1 MSIVRPGERRIEP
14 DWDDSGS
21 TPAAE
26 PLQKVDTRAVP
37 IENPAPEK
45 VTGET
50 SGKEGRNPAAPL
62 PIEQVNPV
70 VRQDGW
76 WAQAI
81 ALLHYMTRTEVHTYA
96 FSVAANVILALFP
109 FIVLMLTLAQ
119 QVFHSE
125 PMIEV
130 LKNLMATLL
139 PTGQDMV
146 WRNVLLF
153 ARPHKGSQAFS
164 LFMLLVT
171 TTGVFLPLE
180 VALNEVWGV
189 KTNRN
194 YLMNQL
200 ISLGLAAMVGVLVM
214 ASVGLTTMQ
223 HTLVTWVFFGH
234 TDNWF
239 FRFFLNVLGGGLL
252 RICAVPASCLLFF
265 LIYWILPN
273 RKIPASAVLP
283 TAVMVGVLWELAKYL
298 YVLALPK
305 LDFASVYGP
314 FKTTV
319 GLMMWAFLSGLLLL
333 GGAHFSANRYAL
345 REALEAKASE

>member
-1 MSIVRPGERRIEP
+1 MSMVKPGERRVGP
-14 DWDDSGS
+14 DWEQPGP
-21 TPAAE
+21 TKAEVAAE
-26 PLQKVDTRAVP
+26 AKVVEATKDAVEKKAAETVP
-37 IENPAPEK
+37 IEHVK
-45 VTGET
+45 
-50 SGKEGRNPAAPL
+50 
-62 PIEQVNPV
+62 PV

-76 WAQAI
+76 WPQLK
-81 ALLHYMTRTEVHTYA
+81 ALVCYMIKTEVHTYA

-109 FIVLMLTLAQ
+109 FIVLMVTLAQ
-119 QVFHSE
+119 QVFHSAA
-125 PMIEV
+125 MIEV
-130 LKNLMATLL
+130 LKELMATLL
-139 PTGQDMV
+139 PTGQEMV
-146 WRNVLLF
+146 WRNVLVF
-153 ARPHKGSQAFS
+153 AHPHRGSQAFS

-171 TTGVFLPLE
+171 TSGVFLPLE

-194 YLMNQL
+194 YLMNQVV
-200 ISLGLAAMVGVLVM
+200 SLGLACAVGVLVM
-214 ASVGLTTMQ
+214 ASVALTALQ
-223 HTLVTWVFFGH
+223 HTVVTWLFFGH

-239 FRFFLNVLGGGLL
+239 FRFFFNILGGTLL
-252 RICAVPASCLLFF
+252 RICAVAASCLLFF

-273 RKIPASAVLP
+273 RRIPARAVLP
-283 TAVMVGVLWELAKYL
+283 TAVVVGVLWEIAKYL

-345 REALEAKASE
+345 REARAAEAEDAG

>member
-1 MSIVRPGERRIEP
+1 MGNLRPAERRVEP
-14 DWDDSGS
+14 DWDEQAL
-21 TPAAE
+21 AAE
-26 PLQKVDTRAVP
+26 EETAEAVP
-37 IENPAPEK
+37 I
-45 VTGET
+45 
-50 SGKEGRNPAAPL
+50 AA
-62 PIEQVNPV
+62 VKPV

-76 WAQAI
+76 WPQAK
-81 ALLHYMTRTEVHTYA
+81 ALVCYMTQTEVHTYA

-119 QVFHSE
+119 QVFHSA

-130 LKNLMATLL
+130 LHDLMATLL

-146 WRNVLLF
+146 WRNVVAF
-153 ARPHKGSQAFS
+153 AHPHKGSQAFS

-189 KTNRN
+189 KQNRN
-194 YLMNQL
+194 YLMNQVV
-200 ISLGLAAMVGVLVM
+200 SLGLAAAVGVLVM
-214 ASVGLTTMQ
+214 ASVGLTTLQ
-223 HTLVTWVFFGH
+223 HRMVTWLFFGH

-239 FRFFLNVLGGGLL
+239 FRFFFDILGGGLL
-252 RICAVPASCLLFF
+252 RVCAVAASCLLFF

-273 RKIPASAVLP
+273 RKIPARAVLP
-283 TAVMVGVLWELAKYL
+283 TAVVVGMLWELAKYL

-333 GGAHFSANRYAL
+333 GGAHFSANRFAL
-345 REALEAKASE
+345 KEAREAEEQS

>member
-1 MSIVRPGERRIEP
+1 MSIVRPNERRIEP
-14 DWDDSGS
+14 DWEESEARTAEVVAAAKPAEAALDARREK
-21 TPAAE
+21 AAE
-26 PLQKVDTRAVP
+26 PVP
-37 IENPAPEK
+37 IEHVK
-45 VTGET
+45 
-50 SGKEGRNPAAPL
+50 
-62 PIEQVNPV
+62 PV

-76 WAQAI
+76 FPQLK
-81 ALLHYMTRTEVHTYA
+81 ALVCYMIKTEVHTYA

-119 QVFHSE
+119 QVFHSA
-125 PMIEV
+125 PMVEV
-130 LKNLMATLL
+130 LKDLMATLL
-139 PTGQDMV
+139 PTGQEMV
-146 WRNVLLF
+146 WRNVVAF
-153 ARPHKGSQAFS
+153 AHPHKGSQAFS
-164 LFMLLVT
+164 LLMLLVT

-194 YLMNQL
+194 YLMNQAV
-200 ISLGLAAMVGVLVM
+200 SLGLAAAVGVLVM
-214 ASVGLTTMQ
+214 ASVGLTAMQ
-223 HTLVTWVFFGH
+223 HTVVTWVFFGH

-239 FRFFLNVLGGGLL
+239 FRFFFNFVGGGLL
-252 RICAVPASCLLFF
+252 RICAVAASCLLFF

-283 TAVMVGVLWELAKYL
+283 TAIVVGVLWEIAKYL

-333 GGAHFSANRYAL
+333 AGAHFSANRYAL
-345 REALEAKASE
+345 REAREAEMEDGR

>member
-1 MSIVRPGERRIEP
+1 MYQLRPGERRVEP
-14 DWDDSGS
+14 DWEGVTPGNSDLAASEKPAIEPARLDEQASSATDSGHS
-21 TPAAE
+21 G
-26 PLQKVDTRAVP
+26 
-37 IENPAPEK
+37 PAPAIPIDD
-45 VTGET
+45 VT
-50 SGKEGRNPAAPL
+50 
-62 PIEQVNPV
+62 PV
-70 VRQDGW
+70 VPKHGW
-76 WAQAI
+76 WPQLT
-81 ALLHYMTRTEVHTYA
+81 ALLHYMTQTEVHTYA

-119 QVFHSE
+119 QVFHSTA
-125 PMIEV
+125 MIEV
-130 LKNLMATLL
+130 LKELMATLL

-146 WRNVLLF
+146 WRNVLVF
-153 ARPHKGSQAFS
+153 AHPHKGSQAFS

-189 KTNRN
+189 KANRN
-194 YLMNQL
+194 YLMNQAV
-200 ISLGLAAMVGVLVM
+200 SLGLAVAVGVLVL
-214 ASVGLTTMQ
+214 ASVGLTTLQ
-223 HTLVTWVFFGH
+223 HTIVTWLFFGH

-239 FRFFLNVLGGGLL
+239 FRFFFNMLGGGLL
-252 RICAVPASCLLFF
+252 RVCAVLASCLLFF

-283 TAVMVGVLWELAKYL
+283 TAVVIGILWEIAKYL

-305 LDFASVYGP
+305 LDFAAVYGP

-333 GGAHFSANRYAL
+333 AGAHFSANRYAL
-345 REALEAKASE
+345 REARDAKSSD